1 MRMTAIVVALL
12 LAGCASLDDLKTEP
26 QADFCR
32 HAGNLTTALP
42 PHERAGYML
51 AAVEGAIDT
60 GIERKFIRPQYRDM
74 ILANRVAV
82 GMFECEV
89 IAAFGTP
96 AEKTVM
102 QRPLGTREQWIWG
115 GYRWANYRVY
125 FDQTGVVS
133 EIEK

>member
-1 MRMTAIVVALL
+1 MKTTIILAALL
-12 LAGCASLDDLKTEP
+12 MAGCASLDDLKTEP

-42 PHERAGYML
+42 PHERAGHML

-74 ILANRVAV
+74 ILSNRVAV
-82 GMFECEV
+82 GMYECEV

-96 AEKTVM
+96 AEKTPV
-102 QRPLGTREQWIWG
+102 QRPLGTYEQWIWG
-115 GYRWANYRVY
+115 GYRWANYSVY
-125 FDQTGVVS
+125 FDGTGTVV